1 MRDSKSTDT
10 AEAGGYCAAGQ
21 QNAKQEKQVIV
32 PSQNMLHAQ
41 HKKCLVRSARTFE
54 LLSVQIY
61 SVVARVQ
68 NTFQHRRT
76 PAVVEAEILAM
87 TETQFFNQ
95 CGPDVNRGT
104 SLDRELRSERYG
116 VGSIKTRGDLCQP
129 KIVIVAAHF
138 GNFTRNCV
146 YRFHN

>member
-1 MRDSKSTDT
+1 MRDSKSSD
-10 AEAGGYCAAGQ
+10 ASEAGGYGAAGQ
-21 QNAKQEKQVIV
+21 QNAEQKKQVIV
-32 PSQNMLHAQ
+32 PGKNMSHAQ

-54 LLSVQIY
+54 LLSVEIY

-68 NTFQHRRT
+68 NAFEHRR
-76 PAVVEAEILAM
+76 PLSVVEADILAM

-95 CGPDVNRGT
+95 CGADVNRGT
-104 SLDRELRSERYG
+104 SLDRELHPERYG
-116 VGSIKTRGDLCQP
+116 VRSIKTRGDLRQT

-146 YRFHN
+146 YWFQN